1 MYEYRELNYIL
12 NGKCGGQTLNWKAV
26 LTWSP
31 VSFQRRSYSL
41 DVEVSAS
48 GFTKDM
54 EQDGALLHPA
64 GPEDNEEEDDDDDDN
79 DYEDAKEATDEEREE
94 AVDMEEYKH
103 AMLEL
108 EGLRIS
114 ETPAETQDQDGEK
127 SKNNVQEDQET
138 ETASSPPGDEETE
151 KQLDEELEEA
161 EDEFPA
167 LADLSASNKEFKPFR

>member
-1 MYEYRELNYIL
+1 MNYIL
-12 NGKCGGQTLNWKAV
+12 NGECGGQTLKWKAV

-54 EQDGALLHPA
+54 ERDGALLHPA
-64 GPEDNEEEDDDDDDN
+64 GPEDDDDNDEEEEDDDDDH
-79 DYEDAKEATDEEREE
+79 EDAKEATDEEREE

-114 ETPAETQDQDGEK
+114 ETPAETQDEDSEK
-127 SKNNVQEDQET
+127 SKNKVEDQVT

-161 EDEFPA
+161 EDEVPE